1 MTIAVLI
8 SHKAKKKNQENQ
20 SLFVE
25 KIYVAKIQRIIAYFL
40 NFVRVLDMQAN
51 HQWS

>member
-8 SHKAKKKNQENQ
+8 SHEVKNKENQ

-25 KIYVAKIQRIIAYFL
+25 KIYITKIERIIAYFL
-40 NFVRVLDMQAN
+40 NFVPILSMQAN
-51 HQWS
+51 HQWP